1 MKSEGYIM
9 QRVNTIDISNVLQL
23 EKTLSTLLNKMIS
36 SKLDLENWLKEQS
49 KVIWDIEEQ
58 LRSHY
63 IAFQCNTDDEEIKDT
78 FEHDQ
83 QFVKPLLKRYQNLL
97 DNKYLESPFR
107 MELDS
112 NVYGLLDTKIKNA
125 QKLFC
130 EENIELEIKEDK
142 LITEYFEIT
151 GGLSGIWD
159 GEEKTITELQSYL
172 QDSNRDTR
180 KKAKTIISE
189 QFLSVEKELQNI
201 LNQLIE
207 IRHQKAKNIQL
218 ENYRDY
224 MFKKYER
231 FDYSAKDCYE
241 LAESIRKYVVPLK
254 DKILLEKKDKLQVDT
269 LRPWDVSAVTP
280 DQKVLKPIANENDL
294 IEKST
299 HIFNKL
305 DVEFSALLNR
315 MYKHN
320 CLDLTSRK
328 GKAAGGFCEYL
339 PASQL
344 SYIFMNL
351 NYTQDDIVTFIHE
364 MGHSIH
370 NELIKPLKLRQYIE
384 IPAETAELASMTME
398 LFSLNYWD
406 TFYTDK
412 KDLKQAKINF
422 FKDVISYLPIMLIVD
437 QFQHWLYENP
447 SHTSEERNEKYLQLQ
462 KHYQSSV
469 IHIDGYENWIATSW
483 LPVLHIFE
491 VPFYYIEYAIAQL
504 GALQMYK
511 QYKEDPKQA
520 LENYKKALSLGSSQS
535 IKEVYDAAGIR
546 FDFSGETIKELM
558 LFVEKELE
566 LLEQL

>member
-384 IPAETAELASMTME
+384 IPAETAELTSMTME

>member
-1 MKSEGYIM
+1 M

-49 KVIWDIEEQ
+49 KVIWEVEEQ
-58 LRSHY
+58 LKSHY
-63 IAFQCNTDDEEIKDT
+63 IAFQCNTDDEKIKDT

-142 LITEYFEIT
+142 LVTEYFEIT

-172 QDSNRDTR
+172 QDSNRDIR

-254 DKILLEKKDKLQVDT
+254 DKILLEKKEKLQVNT

-280 DQKVLKPIANENDL
+280 DQKILKPIANENDL

-305 DVEFSALLNR
+305 DVKFSALLNR

-328 GKAAGGFCEYL
+328 GKASGGFCEYL

-344 SYIFMNL
+344 SFIFMNL
-351 NYTQDDIVTFIHE
+351 NYTQDDIITFIHE

-370 NELIKPLKLRQYIE
+370 NELIKSLKLRQYIE

-422 FKDVISYLPIMLIVD
+422 FKDVISYLPVMLIVD

-520 LENYKKALSLGSSQS
+520 LENYKKALSLGSSKS
-535 IKEVYDAAGIR
+535 LTEVYEAAGIR
-546 FDFSGETIKELM
+546 FDFSGEIIKELM
-558 LFVEKELE
+558 LFVEGELE

>member
-1 MKSEGYIM
+1 M
-9 QRVNTIDISNVLQL
+9 QRLNTIDISNVLEL
-23 EKTLSTLLNKMIS
+23 EKALSTLLHEEIS
-36 SKLDLENWLKEQS
+36 SKQDLENWLKEQS
-49 KVIWDIEEQ
+49 KLIWEIEEQ

-63 IAFQCNTDDEEIKDT
+63 IAFQCNTDNKEIKDT

-83 QFVKPLLKRYQNLL
+83 QFVRPLLKRYQNLFH
-97 DNKYLESPFR
+97 NTYLQSPFR

-112 NVYGLLDTKIKNA
+112 KSYGLLDAKIKNA
-125 QKLFC
+125 QTLFC
-130 EENIELEIKEDK
+130 EENIDLEIKEDK
-142 LITEYFEIT
+142 LVTKYFEIT
-151 GGLSGIWD
+151 GGLCGIWD
-159 GEEKTITELQSYL
+159 GKEKTITELQSYL
-172 QDSNRDTR
+172 QNPNRDIR
-180 KKAKTIISE
+180 KRAKTLISE
-189 QFLSVEKELQNI
+189 QYISVEKQLQQI
-201 LNQLIE
+201 LNDLIK
-207 IRHQKAKNIQL
+207 IRHQKALNVQL
-218 ENYRDY
+218 NNYRDY
-224 MFKKYER
+224 MFNKYER
-231 FDYSAKDCYE
+231 FDYTAEDCYE
-241 LAESIRKYVVPLK
+241 LAESIRKYVIPLK
-254 DKILLEKKDKLQVDT
+254 DKILQEKTEKLQVDT
-269 LRPWDVSAVTP
+269 LRPWDVTAVAP

-315 MYKHN
+315 MHEHD
-320 CLDLTSRK
+320 CLDLISRK
-328 GKAAGGFCEYL
+328 GKASGGFCEYL

-344 SYIFMNL
+344 SFIFMNL
-351 NYTQDDIVTFIHE
+351 NYTQDDIITFIHE

-370 NELIKPLKLRQYIE
+370 NELIKPLDLRQYIE

-398 LFSLNYWD
+398 LFSIDYWE

-422 FKDVISYLPIMLIVD
+422 FKDVISYLPVILIVD
-437 QFQHWLYENP
+437 QFQHWIYENP

-462 KHYQSSV
+462 KSYQSNV

-511 QYKEDPKQA
+511 QYKDNPDQA
-520 LENYKKALSLGSSQS
+520 LENYKKALSLGSSKS
-535 IKEVYDAAGIR
+535 IKEVYETAGIR

-558 LFVEKELE
+558 SFVEKELE
-566 LLEQL
+566 LLEQI

>member
-1 MKSEGYIM
+1 M

-254 DKILLEKKDKLQVDT
+254 DKILLEKKDKLQIDT

-447 SHTSEERNEKYLQLQ
+447 NHTSEERNEKYLQLQ

>member
-1 MKSEGYIM
+1 M
-9 QRVNTIDISNVLQL
+9 QHVNTIDISNVLQL

-130 EENIELEIKEDK
+130 EENIELEIQEDK
-142 LITEYFEIT
+142 LVTEYFEIT

-231 FDYSAKDCYE
+231 FDYSAIDCYE

-254 DKILLEKKDKLQVDT
+254 DKILLEKKEKLQVDT

>member
-1 MKSEGYIM
+1 ME
-9 QRVNTIDISNVLQL
+9 RLNTIDISNVLEL
-23 EKTLSTLLNKMIS
+23 ENTLSTLENEVIS
-36 SKLDLENWLKEQS
+36 SKLELENWLKEQS
-49 KVIWDIEEQ
+49 KVIWEIEEQ
-58 LRSHY
+58 LRLHY

-112 NVYGLLDTKIKNA
+112 NVYGLLDAKIKNA

-142 LITEYFEIT
+142 LVTEYFEIT
-151 GGLSGIWD
+151 GGLSGIWN

-172 QDSNRDTR
+172 QDSNRDIR

-218 ENYRDY
+218 ANYRDY

-254 DKILLEKKDKLQVDT
+254 DKILLEKKEKLQVDT

-305 DVEFSALLNR
+305 DVEFSAILNR
-315 MYKHN
+315 MYKYN

-344 SYIFMNL
+344 SFIFMNL
-351 NYTQDDIVTFIHE
+351 NYTQDDIITFIHE

-370 NELIKPLKLRQYIE
+370 NELVKPLELRQYIE

-422 FKDVISYLPIMLIVD
+422 FKDVISYLPVMLIVD

-511 QYKEDPKQA
+511 QYKDQPKQA

-566 LLEQL
+566 LLEQI

>member
-1 MKSEGYIM
+1 M
-9 QRVNTIDISNVLQL
+9 QRLNTIDISNVLEL
-23 EKTLSTLLNKMIS
+23 ENTLSTLLNEMIS

-49 KVIWDIEEQ
+49 KVIWEIEEQ
-58 LRSHY
+58 LRAHY
-63 IAFQCNTDDEEIKDT
+63 IAFQCNTDDEKIKDT

-112 NVYGLLDTKIKNA
+112 NVYGLLDAKIKNA

-130 EENIELEIKEDK
+130 EENIELEVKEDK
-142 LITEYFEIT
+142 LVTEYFEIT
-151 GGLSGIWD
+151 GGLIGIWD

-172 QDSNRDTR
+172 QDSNRDIR

-254 DKILLEKKDKLQVDT
+254 DKILLEKKEKLQVDT

-305 DVEFSALLNR
+305 DLEFSTLLNR
-315 MYKHN
+315 MYKHD

-328 GKAAGGFCEYL
+328 GKASGGFCEYL

-344 SYIFMNL
+344 SFIFMNL
-351 NYTQDDIVTFIHE
+351 NYTQDDIITFIHE

-447 SHTSEERNEKYLQLQ
+447 SHTSEKRNEKYLQLQ

-520 LENYKKALSLGSSQS
+520 LENYKKALSLGSSKS
-535 IKEVYDAAGIR
+535 LTEVYEAAGIR
-546 FDFSGETIKELM
+546 FDFSSETIKELM
-558 LFVEKELE
+558 AFVEKELE
-566 LLEQL
+566 LLKQL

>member
-1 MKSEGYIM
+1 M

-23 EKTLSTLLNKMIS
+23 EKTLSSLLNKMIS

-49 KVIWDIEEQ
+49 KVIWEIEEQ
-58 LRSHY
+58 LRAHY
-63 IAFQCNTDDEEIKDT
+63 IAFQCHTDDEKIKDT

-112 NVYGLLDTKIKNA
+112 NVYGLLDAKIKNA

-130 EENIELEIKEDK
+130 EENIELEVKEDK
-142 LITEYFEIT
+142 LVTEYFEIT
-151 GGLSGIWD
+151 GGLIGIWD

-172 QDSNRDTR
+172 QDSNRDIR

-254 DKILLEKKDKLQVDT
+254 DKILLEKKEKLQVDT

-305 DVEFSALLNR
+305 DLEFSTLLNR
-315 MYKHN
+315 MYKHD

-328 GKAAGGFCEYL
+328 GKASGGFCEYL

-344 SYIFMNL
+344 SFIFMNL
-351 NYTQDDIVTFIHE
+351 NYTQDDIITFIHE

-520 LENYKKALSLGSSQS
+520 LENYKKALSLGSSKS
-535 IKEVYDAAGIR
+535 LTEVYEAAGIR
-546 FDFSGETIKELM
+546 FDFSSETIKELM
-558 LFVEKELE
+558 AFVEKELE

>member
-1 MKSEGYIM
+1 M

-23 EKTLSTLLNKMIS
+23 EKTLSTLLNKKIS
-36 SKLDLENWLKEQS
+36 SRLDLENWLNEQS

-58 LRSHY
+58 LRLHY
-63 IAFQCNTDDEEIKDT
+63 IAFQCNTDDEKIKDT

-130 EENIELEIKEDK
+130 EDNIELEIKEDK
-142 LITEYFEIT
+142 LVTEYFEIT
-151 GGLSGIWD
+151 GGLSAIWD

-172 QDSNRDTR
+172 QDSNRDIR

-254 DKILLEKKDKLQVDT
+254 DKILLEKKEKLQVDT
-269 LRPWDVSAVTP
+269 LCPWDVSAVTP

-351 NYTQDDIVTFIHE
+351 NYTQDDIITFIHE

-422 FKDVISYLPIMLIVD
+422 FKDVISYLPVMLIVD

-511 QYKEDPKQA
+511 QYKEEPKQA
-520 LENYKKALSLGSSQS
+520 LENYKKSLSLGSSQS

>member
-1 MKSEGYIM
+1 M

-49 KVIWDIEEQ
+49 KVIWEIEEQ

-63 IAFQCNTDDEEIKDT
+63 IAFQCNTDDEGIKDT

-130 EENIELEIKEDK
+130 EENIELEIQEDK
-142 LITEYFEIT
+142 LVTEYFEIT
-151 GGLSGIWD
+151 GGLSAIWD

-172 QDSNRDTR
+172 QDSNRDIR

-207 IRHQKAKNIQL
+207 IRHQKAKNVQL

-231 FDYSAKDCYE
+231 FDYSAIDCYE

-254 DKILLEKKDKLQVDT
+254 DKIMLEKKEKLQVDT

-294 IEKST
+294 IERST

-447 SHTSEERNEKYLQLQ
+447 SHTSKERNEKYLQLQ

>member
-1 MKSEGYIM
+1 M
-9 QRVNTIDISNVLQL
+9 QRINTIDISNVLEL
-23 EKTLSTLLNKMIS
+23 ENALSTLLNKMIS

-49 KVIWDIEEQ
+49 KVIWEIEEQ

-78 FEHDQ
+78 FEYDQ
-83 QFVKPLLKRYQNLL
+83 QFVKPLLKRYQHLL
-97 DNKYLESPFR
+97 DNKYLKSPFR

-112 NVYGLLDTKIKNA
+112 NVYGLLDAKIKNA

-142 LITEYFEIT
+142 LVTEYFEIT

-207 IRHQKAKNIQL
+207 IRHQKANNIQL

-254 DKILLEKKDKLQVDT
+254 DKILLEKKEKLQVDA

-422 FKDVISYLPIMLIVD
+422 FKDVISYLPVMLIVD

-462 KHYQSSV
+462 KHFQSSV

-511 QYKEDPKQA
+511 QYKEDPKQT

-566 LLEQL
+566 VLEQI

>member
-1 MKSEGYIM
+1 M

-254 DKILLEKKDKLQVDT
+254 DKILLEKKDKLQIDT

-558 LFVEKELE
+558 LFVEKELK

>member
-1 MKSEGYIM
+1 M

-97 DNKYLESPFR
+97 DNKYLESPFG

-254 DKILLEKKDKLQVDT
+254 DKILLEKQEKLQVDT

-299 HIFNKL
+299 HIFYKL

-422 FKDVISYLPIMLIVD
+422 FKDVISYLPVMLIVD

-558 LFVEKELE
+558 LFIEKELE

>member
-1 MKSEGYIM
+1 M
-9 QRVNTIDISNVLQL
+9 QRLNTIDISNVIEL
-23 EKTLSTLLNKMIS
+23 EKALSTLLNEVIS
-36 SKLDLENWLKEQS
+36 SKQDLENWLKEQS
-49 KVIWDIEEQ
+49 KLIWEIEEQ

-63 IAFQCNTDDEEIKDT
+63 IAFQCNTNNKEIKDT

-83 QFVKPLLKRYQNLL
+83 QFIRPLLKRYQHLFN
-97 DNKYLESPFR
+97 NKYLQSPFR

-112 NVYGLLDTKIKNA
+112 KVYGLLDVKIKNA
-125 QKLFC
+125 QTLFC

-142 LITEYFEIT
+142 LVTEYFEIT

-172 QDSNRDTR
+172 QDPNRDIR

-207 IRHQKAKNIQL
+207 IRHQKAKNIQV

-231 FDYSAKDCYE
+231 FDYTAADCYE

-254 DKILLEKKDKLQVDT
+254 DKILQEKKEKLQVDT
-269 LRPWDVSAVTP
+269 LRPWDVTAVAP
-280 DQKVLKPIANENDL
+280 DQKVLKPITNENDL

-299 HIFNKL
+299 RIFNKL

-315 MYKHN
+315 MHEHD
-320 CLDLTSRK
+320 CLDLISRK
-328 GKAAGGFCEYL
+328 GKASGGFCEYL
-339 PASQL
+339 PTSQL

-370 NELIKPLKLRQYIE
+370 NELIKPLDLRQYIE

-398 LFSLNYWD
+398 LFSIDYWD
-406 TFYTDK
+406 TFYTNK
-412 KDLKQAKINF
+412 TDLKQAKINF
-422 FKDVISYLPIMLIVD
+422 FKDVISYLPVMLIVD

-447 SHTSEERNEKYLQLQ
+447 NHTSGERNEKYLQLQ
-462 KHYQSSV
+462 KIYQSSV

-511 QYKEDPKQA
+511 QYKENPKQT
-520 LENYKKALSLGSSQS
+520 LTNYKKSLSLGSSKS
-535 IKEVYDAAGIR
+535 IIEVYETAGIR

-558 LFVEKELE
+558 AFVEKELQ
-566 LLEQL
+566 LLEQI

>member
-1 MKSEGYIM
+1 M
-9 QRVNTIDISNVLQL
+9 QRVNTIDISNVLEL
-23 EKTLSTLLNKMIS
+23 ENTLSTLLNEVIS
-36 SKLDLENWLKEQS
+36 SKLELENWLKEQS
-49 KVIWDIEEQ
+49 KVIWEIEEQ

-142 LITEYFEIT
+142 LVTEYFEIT
-151 GGLSGIWD
+151 GGLNGIWD

-231 FDYSAKDCYE
+231 FDYSAIDCYE

-254 DKILLEKKDKLQVDT
+254 DKILLEKKDKLQLDT

-305 DVEFSALLNR
+305 DLEFSTLLNR
-315 MYKHN
+315 MYKHD

-344 SYIFMNL
+344 SFIFMNL
-351 NYTQDDIVTFIHE
+351 NYTQDDIITFIHE

-398 LFSLNYWD
+398 LFSLNYWNS
-406 TFYTDK
+406 FYTDK
-412 KDLKQAKINF
+412 KDLKQAKINY
-422 FKDVISYLPIMLIVD
+422 FKDVISYLPVMLIVD

-447 SHTSEERNEKYLQLQ
+447 THTSEERNEKYLQLQ

>member
-1 MKSEGYIM
+1 M
-9 QRVNTIDISNVLQL
+9 QHVNTIDISNVLQL

-49 KVIWDIEEQ
+49 KVIWEIEEQ
-58 LRSHY
+58 LKSHY

-112 NVYGLLDTKIKNA
+112 NVYGLLNAKIKNA

-130 EENIELEIKEDK
+130 EENIKLEIQEDK
-142 LITEYFEIT
+142 LVTEYFEIT
-151 GGLSGIWD
+151 GGLIGIWD

-207 IRHQKAKNIQL
+207 IRHQKAKNIQI

-254 DKILLEKKDKLQVDT
+254 DKILLEKKEKLQVDT

-294 IEKST
+294 MEKST

-305 DVEFSALLNR
+305 DVEFSALLNQ

-328 GKAAGGFCEYL
+328 GKASGGFCEYL

-344 SYIFMNL
+344 SFIFMNL
-351 NYTQDDIVTFIHE
+351 NYTQDDIITFIHE

-370 NELIKPLKLRQYIE
+370 NELIKPLEIRQYIE

-535 IKEVYDAAGIR
+535 IKEVYEAAGIR

-558 LFVEKELE
+558 AFVEKELE

>member
-1 MKSEGYIM
+1 M
-9 QRVNTIDISNVLQL
+9 QRLYTIDISNVLEL
-23 EKTLSTLLNKMIS
+23 EKALSTLLNKVIS
-36 SKLDLENWLKEQS
+36 SKQDLENWLKEQS
-49 KVIWDIEEQ
+49 TLIWEIEEQ

-63 IAFQCNTDDEEIKDT
+63 IAFQCNTDNIEIKDT

-83 QFVKPLLKRYQNLL
+83 QFAKPLLKRYQNSF

-107 MELDS
+107 MELDPKAYS
-112 NVYGLLDTKIKNA
+112 LLDKKIKNA
-125 QKLFC
+125 QTLFC
-130 EENIELEIKEDK
+130 EKNIDLEVNEDK
-142 LITEYFEIT
+142 LVTAYFKIT
-151 GGLSGIWD
+151 GSLTALWD
-159 GEEKTITELQSYL
+159 GEEKTTTELQSYL
-172 QDSNRDTR
+172 QDPNRDIR

-189 QFLSVEKELQNI
+189 KFLSVEKELQSI
-201 LNQLIE
+201 LNRLIE

-218 ENYRDY
+218 ANYRDY

-231 FDYSAKDCYE
+231 FDYTAEDCYE

-254 DKILLEKKDKLQVDT
+254 DKILQEKKVKLQVDT
-269 LRPWDVSAVTP
+269 LRPWDVAAVAP
-280 DQKVLKPIANENDL
+280 DQKVLKPITNENDL

-299 HIFNKL
+299 RIFNKL
-305 DVEFSALLNR
+305 DIEFTTLLNR
-315 MYKHN
+315 MHEHD
-320 CLDLTSRK
+320 CLDLISRK

-344 SYIFMNL
+344 SFIFMNL
-351 NYTQDDIVTFIHE
+351 NYTQDDSITFIHE

-370 NELIKPLKLRQYIE
+370 NECVKPLELRQYIE

-398 LFSLNYWD
+398 LFSIDYWD

-412 KDLKQAKINF
+412 KDLKQAKINY
-422 FKDVISYLPIMLIVD
+422 FKDVISYLPDMLIVD

-462 KHYQSSV
+462 KTYQSSV
-469 IHIDGYENWIATSW
+469 IDIDGYESWIATSW

-520 LENYKKALSLGSSQS
+520 LENYKKALSLGSSKS
-535 IKEVYDAAGIR
+535 IKEVYETAGIR

-558 LFVEKELE
+558 AFVEVELD
-566 LLEQL
+566 LLERT

>member
-1 MKSEGYIM
+1 M

-63 IAFQCNTDDEEIKDT
+63 IAFQCNTDDKEIKDT

-142 LITEYFEIT
+142 LVTEYFEIT
-151 GGLSGIWD
+151 GGLNGIWD

-231 FDYSAKDCYE
+231 FDYSAIDCYE

-254 DKILLEKKDKLQVDT
+254 DKILLEKKDKLQLDT

-447 SHTSEERNEKYLQLQ
+447 SHTSKERNEKYLQLQ

-520 LENYKKALSLGSSQS
+520 LENYKKALSLGSSKS
-535 IKEVYDAAGIR
+535 LTEVYEAAGIR
-546 FDFSGETIKELM
+546 FDFSSETIKELM
-558 LFVEKELE
+558 AFVEKELE

>member
-151 GGLSGIWD
+151 GGLCGIWD

-384 IPAETAELASMTME
+384 IPAETAELTSMTME

>member
-1 MKSEGYIM
+1 M

-58 LRSHY
+58 LRLHY

-142 LITEYFEIT
+142 LITEYFKIT

>member
-1 MKSEGYIM
+1 M

-159 GEEKTITELQSYL
+159 EEEKTITELQSYL

-254 DKILLEKKDKLQVDT
+254 DKILLEKKDKLQIDT

-520 LENYKKALSLGSSQS
+520 LENYNKALSLGSSQS
-535 IKEVYDAAGIR
+535 IKEMYDAAGIR

>member
-1 MKSEGYIM
+1 M

-23 EKTLSTLLNKMIS
+23 EKTLSSLLNKMIS
-36 SKLDLENWLKEQS
+36 SKLDLESWLKEQS
-49 KVIWDIEEQ
+49 KVIWEIEEQ
-58 LRSHY
+58 LRAHY
-63 IAFQCNTDDEEIKDT
+63 IAFQCNTDDEKIKDT

-112 NVYGLLDTKIKNA
+112 NVYGLLDAKIKNA

-130 EENIELEIKEDK
+130 EENIELEVKEDK
-142 LITEYFEIT
+142 LVTEYFEIT
-151 GGLSGIWD
+151 GGLIGIWD

-172 QDSNRDTR
+172 QDSNRDIR

-254 DKILLEKKDKLQVDT
+254 DKILLEKKEKLQVDT

-305 DVEFSALLNR
+305 DLEFSTLLNR
-315 MYKHN
+315 MYKHD

-328 GKAAGGFCEYL
+328 GKASGGFCEYL

-344 SYIFMNL
+344 SFIFMNL
-351 NYTQDDIVTFIHE
+351 NYTQNDIITFIHE

-520 LENYKKALSLGSSQS
+520 LENYKKALSLGSSKS
-535 IKEVYDAAGIR
+535 LTEVYEAAGIR
-546 FDFSGETIKELM
+546 FDFSSETIKELM
-558 LFVEKELE
+558 AFVEKELE

>member
-1 MKSEGYIM
+1 M

-63 IAFQCNTDDEEIKDT
+63 IAFQCNTDNKEIKDT
-78 FEHDQ
+78 FEYDQ
-83 QFVKPLLKRYQNLL
+83 QFVRPLLKRYQNSF

-107 MELDS
+107 MELDPKTYS
-112 NVYGLLDTKIKNA
+112 LLDKKIKNA
-125 QKLFC
+125 QTLFC
-130 EENIELEIKEDK
+130 EKNIDLEVNEDK
-142 LITEYFEIT
+142 LVTEYFEIT
-151 GGLSGIWD
+151 GGLTVVWD

-172 QDSNRDTR
+172 QDPNRDIRR
-180 KKAKTIISE
+180 KARTLISE
-189 QFLSVEKELQNI
+189 KFLSVEDKLQNI
-201 LNQLIE
+201 LNELIV
-207 IRHQKAKNIQL
+207 IRHEKAKNIQL

>member
-1 MKSEGYIM
+1 M

-49 KVIWDIEEQ
+49 KVIWEIEEQ
-58 LRSHY
+58 LRLHY

-125 QKLFC
+125 QRLFC
-130 EENIELEIKEDK
+130 EENIELEIQEDK
-142 LITEYFEIT
+142 LVTEYFEIT
-151 GGLSGIWD
+151 GGLSAIWD

-172 QDSNRDTR
+172 QDSNRDIR

-201 LNQLIE
+201 LNQLVE

-231 FDYSAKDCYE
+231 FDYSAIDCYE

-254 DKILLEKKDKLQVDT
+254 DKIMLEKKEKLQVDT

-351 NYTQDDIVTFIHE
+351 NYTQDDIITFIHE

-370 NELIKPLKLRQYIE
+370 NELIKPLELRQYIE

-447 SHTSEERNEKYLQLQ
+447 IHTSEERNEKYLQLQ

-511 QYKEDPKQA
+511 QYKEDPKQT

>member
-1 MKSEGYIM
+1 M

-23 EKTLSTLLNKMIS
+23 EKTLSSLLNKMIS

-49 KVIWDIEEQ
+49 KVILEIEEQ

-63 IAFQCNTDDEEIKDT
+63 IAFQCNTDDEGIKDT

-112 NVYGLLDTKIKNA
+112 NVYGLLDAKIKNA

-130 EENIELEIKEDK
+130 EENIELEIQEDK
-142 LITEYFEIT
+142 LVTEYFEIT

-172 QDSNRDTR
+172 QDSNRDIR

-254 DKILLEKKDKLQVDT
+254 DKIMLEKKEKLQVDT

-351 NYTQDDIVTFIHE
+351 NYTQDDIITFIHE

-447 SHTSEERNEKYLQLQ
+447 IHTSEERNEKYLQLQ

>member
-1 MKSEGYIM
+1 M

-49 KVIWDIEEQ
+49 KVIWEIEEQ

-112 NVYGLLDTKIKNA
+112 NVYGLLDAKIKNA

-142 LITEYFEIT
+142 LVTEYFEIT

-172 QDSNRDTR
+172 QDSNRDIR

-254 DKILLEKKDKLQVDT
+254 DKIMLEKKEKLQVDT

-305 DVEFSALLNR
+305 DVEFSALLNQ
-315 MYKHN
+315 MYKHD

-344 SYIFMNL
+344 SFIFMNL
-351 NYTQDDIVTFIHE
+351 NYTQDDIITFIHE

-370 NELIKPLKLRQYIE
+370 NELIKPLELRQYIE

-412 KDLKQAKINF
+412 RDLKQAKINF
-422 FKDVISYLPIMLIVD
+422 FKGVISYLPVMLIVD

-447 SHTSEERNEKYLQLQ
+447 IHTSEERNEKYLQLQ

-511 QYKEDPKQA
+511 QYKEDPKQT

>member
-1 MKSEGYIM
+1 M

-218 ENYRDY
+218 GNYRDY

>member
-1 MKSEGYIM
+1 M

-23 EKTLSTLLNKMIS
+23 DKTLSTLLNKMIS

-58 LRSHY
+58 VRSHY

-189 QFLSVEKELQNI
+189 KFLSVEKELQNI

-447 SHTSEERNEKYLQLQ
+447 IHTSEERNEKYLQLQ

-511 QYKEDPKQA
+511 QYKEEPKQA

>member
-1 MKSEGYIM
+1 M
-9 QRVNTIDISNVLQL
+9 QHVNTIDISNVLQL

-63 IAFQCNTDDEEIKDT
+63 IAFQCNTDDKEIKDT

-142 LITEYFEIT
+142 LVTEYFEIT
-151 GGLSGIWD
+151 GGLNGIWD

-231 FDYSAKDCYE
+231 FDYSAIDCYE

-254 DKILLEKKDKLQVDT
+254 DKILLEKKDKLQLDT

-447 SHTSEERNEKYLQLQ
+447 SHTSKERNEKYLQLQ

>member
-1 MKSEGYIM
+1 M

-63 IAFQCNTDDEEIKDT
+63 IAFQCNTDDKEIKDT

-142 LITEYFEIT
+142 LVTEYFEIT

-231 FDYSAKDCYE
+231 FDYSAIDCYE

-254 DKILLEKKDKLQVDT
+254 DKILLEKKDKLQLDT

-447 SHTSEERNEKYLQLQ
+447 SHTSKERNEKYLQLQ

-469 IHIDGYENWIATSW
+469 IHIDGCENWIATSW

-511 QYKEDPKQA
+511 QYKKDPKQA

>member
-1 MKSEGYIM
+1 M

-23 EKTLSTLLNKMIS
+23 EKTLSSLLNKMIS

-49 KVIWDIEEQ
+49 KVIWEIEEQ
-58 LRSHY
+58 LRTHY
-63 IAFQCNTDDEEIKDT
+63 IAFQCNTDDEKIKDT

-112 NVYGLLDTKIKNA
+112 NVYGLLDAKIKNA

-130 EENIELEIKEDK
+130 EENIELEVKEDK
-142 LITEYFEIT
+142 LVTEYFEIT
-151 GGLSGIWD
+151 GGLIGIWD

-172 QDSNRDTR
+172 QDSNRDIR

-231 FDYSAKDCYE
+231 FDYSAKVCYE

-254 DKILLEKKDKLQVDT
+254 DKILLEKKEKLQVDT

-305 DVEFSALLNR
+305 DLEFSTLLNR
-315 MYKHN
+315 MYKHD

-328 GKAAGGFCEYL
+328 GKASGGFCEYL

-344 SYIFMNL
+344 SFIFMNL
-351 NYTQDDIVTFIHE
+351 NYTQDDIITFIHE

-535 IKEVYDAAGIR
+535 IKEVYEAAGIR
-546 FDFSGETIKELM
+546 FDFSSETIKELM
-558 LFVEKELE
+558 AFVEKELE

>member
-1 MKSEGYIM
+1 M
-9 QRVNTIDISNVLQL
+9 QRLNTIDISNVLEL
-23 EKTLSTLLNKMIS
+23 ENTLSTLLNEVIS
-36 SKLDLENWLKEQS
+36 SKLELENWLKEQS
-49 KVIWDIEEQ
+49 KVIWEIEEQ

-97 DNKYLESPFR
+97 DNKYLKSPFR

-112 NVYGLLDTKIKNA
+112 NVYGLLDAKIKNA

-130 EENIELEIKEDK
+130 EENIELEVKEDK
-142 LITEYFEIT
+142 LVTEYFEIT
-151 GGLSGIWD
+151 GGLIGIWD

-172 QDSNRDTR
+172 QDSNRDIR

-254 DKILLEKKDKLQVDT
+254 DKILLEKKEKLQVDA

-280 DQKVLKPIANENDL
+280 DQKVLKPIATENDL

-305 DVEFSALLNR
+305 DVEFSTLLNR
-315 MYKHN
+315 MYKHD

-339 PASQL
+339 PTSQL
-344 SYIFMNL
+344 SFIFMNL
-351 NYTQDDIVTFIHE
+351 NYTQDDIITFIHE

-370 NELIKPLKLRQYIE
+370 NELIKPLEIRQYIE

-422 FKDVISYLPIMLIVD
+422 FKDVISYLPVMLIVD

-447 SHTSEERNEKYLQLQ
+447 THTSEERNEKYLQLQ
-462 KHYQSSV
+462 KHYQSNV

-535 IKEVYDAAGIR
+535 IKEVYKAAGIR

>member
-1 MKSEGYIM
+1 M
-9 QRVNTIDISNVLQL
+9 QHVNTIDISNVLQL

-49 KVIWDIEEQ
+49 KVIWEIEEQ
-58 LRSHY
+58 LKSHY

-112 NVYGLLDTKIKNA
+112 NVYGLLNAKIKNA

-130 EENIELEIKEDK
+130 EENIKLEIQEDK
-142 LITEYFEIT
+142 LVTEYFEIT
-151 GGLSGIWD
+151 GGLIGIWD

-207 IRHQKAKNIQL
+207 IRHQQAKNIQL

-254 DKILLEKKDKLQVDT
+254 DKILLEKKEKLQVDT

-294 IEKST
+294 MEKST

-305 DVEFSALLNR
+305 DVEFSALLNQ

-328 GKAAGGFCEYL
+328 GKASGGFCEYL

-344 SYIFMNL
+344 SFIFMNL
-351 NYTQDDIVTFIHE
+351 NYTQDDIITFIHE

-370 NELIKPLKLRQYIE
+370 NELIKPLEIRQYIE

-535 IKEVYDAAGIR
+535 IKEVYEAAGIR

-558 LFVEKELE
+558 AFVEKELE

>member
-1 MKSEGYIM
+1 M

-23 EKTLSTLLNKMIS
+23 EKTLSSLLNKMIS

-49 KVIWDIEEQ
+49 KVIWEIEEQ
-58 LRSHY
+58 LRTHY
-63 IAFQCNTDDEEIKDT
+63 IAFQCNTDDEKIKDT

-112 NVYGLLDTKIKNA
+112 NVYGLLGAKIKNA

-130 EENIELEIKEDK
+130 EENIELEVKEDK
-142 LITEYFEIT
+142 LVTEYFEIT
-151 GGLSGIWD
+151 GGLIGIWD

-172 QDSNRDTR
+172 QDSNRDIR

-254 DKILLEKKDKLQVDT
+254 DKILLEKKEKLQVDT

-305 DVEFSALLNR
+305 DLEFSTLLNR
-315 MYKHN
+315 MYKHD

-328 GKAAGGFCEYL
+328 GKASGGFCEYL

-344 SYIFMNL
+344 SFIFMNL
-351 NYTQDDIVTFIHE
+351 NYTQDDIITFIHE

-535 IKEVYDAAGIR
+535 IKEVYEAAGIR
-546 FDFSGETIKELM
+546 FDFSSETIKELM
-558 LFVEKELE
+558 AFVEKELE